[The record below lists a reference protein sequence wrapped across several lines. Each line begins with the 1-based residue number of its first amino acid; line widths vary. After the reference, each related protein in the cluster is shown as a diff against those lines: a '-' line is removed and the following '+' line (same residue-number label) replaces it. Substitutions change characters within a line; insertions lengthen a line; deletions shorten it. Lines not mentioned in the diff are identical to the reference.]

1 MTCFLDVLPRQTLS
15 RAMQRYVVRR
25 ILGPRGR
32 VAAWRALGCHI
43 EPGVRLGPGTRMRKP
58 ENVRIG
64 SGTAIVGVTW
74 IDAWNTVT
82 IGRRCL
88 LNDQIDLLTG
98 SHDVDSPHF
107 TGKSAPIL
115 IGDYAWLPLRIVVLP
130 GVTIGRGAVIA
141 TGSVVV
147 TDVNELTVVGGN
159 PARVI
164 GKRADADF
172 RYVPSQLGK

>member
-1 MTCFLDVLPRQTLS
+1 MN
-15 RAMQRYVVRR
+15 RYIVRKM
-25 ILGPRGR
+25 LGPRGR
-32 VAAWRALGCHI
+32 VAAWRALGCQI
-43 EPGVRLGPGTRMRKP
+43 ESEVRLGPGTRMRRP

-64 SGTAIVGVTW
+64 SGTAIVGATW
-74 IDAWNTVT
+74 IDAWDTVT

-88 LNDQIDLLTG
+88 LNDHIDLLTG
-98 SHDVDSPHF
+98 SHDVDSPDF
-107 TGKSAPIL
+107 TGTTAPIL

-130 GVTIGRGAVIA
+130 GVTIGRGAVVA

-147 TDVNELTVVGGN
+147 TDVSELTVVGGN

-172 RYVPSQLGK
+172 RYVPSHLG